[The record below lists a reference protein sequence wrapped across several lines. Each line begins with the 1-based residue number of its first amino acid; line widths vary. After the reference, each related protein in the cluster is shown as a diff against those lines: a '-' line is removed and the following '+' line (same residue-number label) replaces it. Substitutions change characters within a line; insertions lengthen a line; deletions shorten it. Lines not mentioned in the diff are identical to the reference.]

1 MATTYRTTMASSH
14 RDGDT
19 INKVCL
25 RMGCPRTNK
34 VFQYVIR
41 ISLGKAHFQTSRD
54 SPNLASQL
62 ASQQQLAATAL
73 SSSKAHALLG
83 FSGDLID
90 NALHDEVSLCRAL
103 LLGLG

>member
-1 MATTYRTTMASSH
+1 
-14 RDGDT
+14 
-19 INKVCL
+19 
-25 RMGCPRTNK
+25 MGCPTTNK

-62 ASQQQLAATAL
+62 ASQQLAATAL

-103 LLGLG
+103 LLGR